1 MCGRYNVSD
10 RPETQQL
17 LTALRVEGRAVPRR
31 NIAPGAHGQFV
42 IERDG
47 QRELLDGLWSLLI
60 EAKPDGSGFRP
71 SPKFSTFNAR
81 SDRLQGS
88 PLWRGRY
95 AHKRAHVFLRGRHR
109 RASSAATTIRRGC

>member
-47 QRELLDGLWSLLI
+47 QRELLDGLWSLRVPSRTTPARIVSCHHHSARVLNSNPQAAGENI
-60 EAKPDGSGFRP
+60 AVFRYVRDRCARLSG
-71 SPKFSTFNAR
+71 
-81 SDRLQGS
+81 
-88 PLWRGRY
+88 
-95 AHKRAHVFLRGRHR
+95 AHQQDCR
-109 RASSAATTIRRGC
+109 RARTPT